1 MNAQTVEH
9 QGLRP
14 ETPRNRLCR
23 AAGVAPLGGKA
34 AQPLSGGS
42 PGFWPLAAVF
52 ALFVLFMYGPMFV
65 IFVLSFQGPE
75 GGLTFPLRGTSLH
88 WFRQLAEGLGTVDIG
103 AAFARSLMLGAVVMA
118 FTVLC
123 SVLAGLAFRKKLRG
137 GNALFYVTVAS
148 LIMPSIIVSLGIGL
162 QFRLLDGGLKWLLE
176 AVGATTT
183 LEEYGTALGL
193 FTSALGAHL
202 TWTLPFGLLIMFAVF
217 NRFNPAYEEAARDLG
232 ATPWQTFRHV
242 VLPLIGPSVVGIGM
256 FGFTLSWD
264 EIARTSQAIGDVNTL
279 PLELQGLTA
288 TVTTPAIYALGTVTT
303 VVSFAVMA
311 VTVGL
316 ATWLKKK

>member
-1 MNAQTVEH
+1 M
-9 QGLRP
+9 
-14 ETPRNRLCR
+14 R
-23 AAGVAPLGGKA
+23 ARVSEARA
-34 AQPLSGGS
+34 

-52 ALFVLFMYGPMFV
+52 VLFVLFLYGPMFT

-75 GGLTFPLRGTSLH
+75 GGLTFPMRGVSLH

-103 AAFARSLMLGAVVMA
+103 AAFRRSLALGAAVMTL
-118 FTVLC
+118 TVGL
-123 SVLAGLAFRKKLRG
+123 SVLAGLAFRKRLAG
-137 GNALFYVTVAS
+137 GGALFYVSIAS

-162 QFRLLDGGLKWLLE
+162 QFRLIDTGLKSALGALGADGMLE
-176 AVGATTT
+176 N
-183 LEEYGTALGL
+183 YGTALGL

-232 ATPWQTFRHV
+232 ATPWQSFRHV
-242 VLPLIGPSVVGIGM
+242 VLPLIGPSIVGIGM
-256 FGFTLSWD
+256 FGSTLSWD

-279 PLELQGLTA
+279 PLELQGLTS

-303 VVSFAVMA
+303 VVSLAVMGL
-311 VTVGL
+311 TVGL
-316 ATWLKKK
+316 ALLLRRRQAPGRR

>member
-1 MNAQTVEH
+1 MQARVSDA
-9 QGLRP
+9 
-14 ETPRNRLCR
+14 R
-23 AAGVAPLGGKA
+23 A
-34 AQPLSGGS
+34 

-52 ALFVLFMYGPMFV
+52 ALFVLFMYGPMAV

-75 GGLTFPLRGTSLH
+75 GGLTFPMRGWSLH

-103 AAFARSLMLGAVVMA
+103 AAFTRSLMLGAVVMA
-118 FTVLC
+118 STVVL
-123 SVLAGLAFRKKLRG
+123 SVLAGLAFRKKLGG

-242 VLPLIGPSVVGIGM
+242 VLPLIGPSVVGVGM

-303 VVSFAVMA
+303 VVSFAVMGL
-311 VTVGL
+311 TVGL
-316 ATWLKKK
+316 AMWLKKK

>member
-1 MNAQTVEH
+1 MKERHAVRSP
-9 QGLRP
+9 GSD
-14 ETPRNRLCR
+14 PRSR
-23 AAGVAPLGGKA
+23 
-34 AQPLSGGS
+34 
-42 PGFWPLAAVF
+42 GFWPLAAVF
-52 ALFVLFMYGPMFV
+52 SLFVLFLYGPMV
-65 IFVLSFQGPE
+65 TIFILSFQGPE
-75 GGLTFPLRGTSLH
+75 GGMTFPLRGLSLH
-88 WFRQLAEGLGTVDIG
+88 WFHKLAQGLGTVDIG
-103 AAFARSLMLGAVVMA
+103 AAFKRSLLLGGVVMLL
-118 FTVLC
+118 TVVL

-137 GNALFYVTVAS
+137 GDALFYVTVAS

-162 QFRLLDGGLKWLLE
+162 QFRLLDTGIKALLPE
-176 AVGATTT
+176 SM
-183 LEEYGTALGL
+183 LENYGTALGL
-193 FTSALGAHL
+193 LTSALGAHL

-279 PLELQGLTA
+279 PLELQGLTS

-303 VVSFAVMA
+303 IVSFLVMGVA
-311 VTVGL
+311 VGL
-316 ATWLKKK
+316 AMLLGRRQKKGRHA

>member
-1 MNAQTVEH
+1 MQARVSDA
-9 QGLRP
+9 
-14 ETPRNRLCR
+14 R
-23 AAGVAPLGGKA
+23 A
-34 AQPLSGGS
+34 
-42 PGFWPLAAVF
+42 PGFWPLAIVF
-52 ALFVLFMYGPMFV
+52 ALFVLFMYGPMAV

-103 AAFARSLMLGAVVMA
+103 AAFTRSLMLGAVVMA
-118 FTVLC
+118 FTVVLA
-123 SVLAGLAFRKKLRG
+123 VLAGLAFRKKLRG

-303 VVSFAVMA
+303 VVSFAVMGL
-311 VTVGL
+311 TVGL
-316 ATWLKKK
+316 AMWLKKK

>member
-1 MNAQTVEH
+1 MSYRIGEQ
-9 QGLRP
+9 RS
-14 ETPRNRLCR
+14 R
-23 AAGVAPLGGKA
+23 
-34 AQPLSGGS
+34 
-42 PGFWPLAAVF
+42 GFWPLAMVF
-52 ALFVLFMYGPMFV
+52 ALFVLFLYGPMIT

-75 GGLTFPLRGTSLH
+75 GGLTFPLRGVSLH
-88 WFRQLAEGLGTVDIG
+88 WFHKLAEGLGTVDIG
-103 AAFARSLMLGAVVMA
+103 AAFRRSLLLGAVVML
-118 FTVLC
+118 FTVAL
-123 SVLAGLAFRKKLRG
+123 SVLAGLAFRKKLKG
-137 GNALFYVTVAS
+137 GNALFFVTIAS

-162 QFRLLDGGLKWLLE
+162 QFRLLDSGIK
-176 AVGATTT
+176 GALTALDAAST
-183 LEEYGTALGL
+183 LENYGTALGL
-193 FTSALGAHL
+193 LTSALGAHL

-232 ATPWQTFRHV
+232 ATPWQSFCHV

-279 PLELQGLTA
+279 PLELQGLTS

-311 VTVGL
+311 IALG
-316 ATWLKKK
+316 AAAWLRRRSAQQR